1 MISRYNY
8 QGLTWIDINNPS
20 PEEVVHITEEF
31 NIPELVSQDI
41 HSKSMRSRVDMYDNL
56 IYLILHFPDINNN
69 GIIEDELE
77 IDFIIGK
84 DFLIT
89 VHYEKVMPIQE
100 FRTIF
105 ESIGIQEIAKKHGG
119 ILFAGMMKQ
128 IYKQCLNELEDVTN
142 KIRAIEKNIFSGK
155 EEKMVKQISN
165 TRRQLLDFKQALR
178 FHKDVLES
186 YENAAKHFFGNDY
199 SFYGNVII
207 SEFNKVQ
214 GLLYSHRETLNELQ
228 HTNDSLLS
236 TKSNEIMKT
245 LTIMSFI
252 MLPLTAISG
261 IFGMNTKFVFI
272 NDIQDFMV
280 ILFAMG
286 FIGIIMFIFF
296 KFKRWL

>member
-8 QGLTWIDINNPS
+8 QGLTWVDINNPT
-20 PEEVVHITEEF
+20 PEEVVHIKEEF
-31 NIPELVSQDI
+31 SLPDLVSQEV
-41 HSKSMRSRVDMYDNL
+41 HNKSVRSKVDLYDNL

-89 VHYEKVMPIQE
+89 VHYESVVPIQE
-100 FRTIF
+100 FSAIF
-105 ESIGIQEIAKKHGG
+105 ESLGIQEITKHHGG

-128 IYKQCLNELEDVTN
+128 IYRQCLIELETITD
-142 KIRAIEKNIFSGK
+142 KIRNIEKSIFGGY
-155 EEKMVKQISN
+155 EEKMVKQISS

-186 YENAAKHFFGNDY
+186 YENASNQFFDEDY
-199 SFYGNVII
+199 TFYANAIT

-214 GLLYSHRETLNELQ
+214 GLLHSHRETLNELQ
-228 HTNDSLLS
+228 STNDSLLS

-261 IFGMNTKFVFI
+261 IFGMNSKFVFI
-272 NDIQDFMV
+272 NDTQDFMF
-280 ILFAMG
+280 ILGVMG
-286 FIGIIMFIFF
+286 IIGIIMFVFF
-296 KFKRWL
+296 KFKKWL